1 MNLTSILLTA
11 FVLIGLSS
19 NLHAQKGLEANKNYT
34 GAQATKSVYRA
45 IYQLDQGSPDIIK
58 KAIRNIN
65 NLLEDPRL
73 KGRLEVELV
82 AFSGGTEAYK
92 KGSEYEKSLKMLIN
106 KGVLVVQ
113 CLNTLQERNIQ
124 KTELFDFI
132 GYVPT
137 GNGELVIR
145 AGEGWTIVKP

>member
-1 MNLTSILLTA
+1 MKHLLFAVVSLIFLGQNLQ
-11 FVLIGLSS
+11 
-19 NLHAQKGLEANKNYT
+19 AQDRIAVNKNYT
-34 GAQATKSVYRA
+34 GAEATKSKYHV
-45 IYQLDQGSPDIIK
+45 IYQMDQASPEIIK

-65 NLLEDPRL
+65 NLLDDPRL
-73 KGRLEVELV
+73 KGKVQIELV

-92 KGSEYEKSLKMLIN
+92 KGSEYEEALRKLVD

-113 CLNTLQERNIQ
+113 CLNTLKERKIE

-145 AGEGWTIVKP
+145 ASEGWVIVKP